1 MQEVVLNS
9 CFLNHCFLYDT
20 EVICIMVA
28 RKSNFRSNVGKEN
41 KQKNVPPKF
50 DTLENAKLKNLNY
63 EGTKNSG
70 QKLRPLSQC
79 QKEEELSN
87 NMKALKEIL
96 LR

>member
-1 MQEVVLNS
+1 
-9 CFLNHCFLYDT
+9 
-20 EVICIMVA
+20 MVA
-28 RKSNFRSNVGKEN
+28 RRSNFRSNVVKEN

-50 DTLENAKLKNLNY
+50 DTLENAKLKNLND

-87 NMKALKEIL
+87 SIKVLKESYASVDIL
-96 LR
+96 TNYTSNHNLKM